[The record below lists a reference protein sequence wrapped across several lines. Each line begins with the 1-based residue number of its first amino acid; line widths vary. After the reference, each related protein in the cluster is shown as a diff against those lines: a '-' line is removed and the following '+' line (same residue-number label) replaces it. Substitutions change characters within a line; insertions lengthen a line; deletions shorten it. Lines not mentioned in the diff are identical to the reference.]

1 MQIYSGA
8 VKVALAGLAALAV
21 AMGIGRFAFTP
32 MLPMMQAD
40 SGLSLIAGGWLAAAN
55 YLGYLFGALS
65 AGFFRRSGRVIRV
78 GLLVI
83 AGTTLAMGITHQPA
97 VWAALRLAAGM
108 ASAWVLVHVSAWC
121 LPRLMARRT
130 LAGAVYAGVG
140 VGIVV
145 AGALCAALMAWRAA
159 SSDAWIVLGAVSL
172 LATLLIWNV
181 FSPSGSA
188 GRGRETREW
197 NAQWWPLVLCYGA
210 FGFGYIIPATF
221 LPVMARGE
229 LADPALFGWA
239 WPAFGAA
246 AAASTVLTAMYS
258 NHVSHRLSWALA
270 QLVMALG
277 VGAPLAVHG
286 LAGILIAA
294 LCVGGS
300 FMVVTMTG
308 LQEAL
313 QVAGAQAARLVA
325 AMTAAFATG
334 QILGPVVASLLIEA
348 RGGLSGAL
356 LAGCLLLAMSVFA
369 LLLKTDSPQGLRV
382 CERTITGRDG
392 V

>member
-1 MQIYSGA
+1 MD
-8 VKVALAGLAALAV
+8 LAALHIFKTV
-21 AMGIGRFAFTP
+21 AETGGITK
-32 MLPMMQAD
+32 
-40 SGLSLIAGGWLAAAN
+40 AAARLHRVQSN
-55 YLGYLFGALS
+55 VTTRVKQLEESLGTPLFHRHKRRLTLS
-65 AGFFRRSGRVIRV
+65 AEGK
-78 GLLVI
+78 LL
-83 AGTTLAMGITHQPA
+83 LAYAERLLRLSSEAQ
-97 VWAALRLAAGM
+97 AALRLAAGM

-130 LAGAVYAGVG
+130 LAGAMYAGVG

-145 AGALCAALMAWRAA
+145 AGALCGMLMAWSAP
-159 SSDAWIVLGAVSL
+159 SSEAWIVLGAVSL
-172 LATLLIWNV
+172 LSTLLIWNV

-197 NAQWWPLVLCYGA
+197 SAQWWPLVLCYGA

-221 LPVMARGE
+221 LPAMARGE
-229 LADPALFGWA
+229 VADPALFGWA

-246 AAASTVLTAMYS
+246 AAASTLAVAVLSRHFTDRRLWAMS
-258 NHVSHRLSWALA
+258 

-308 LQEAL
+308 MQEAL
-313 QVAGAQAARLVA
+313 QVAGPHAARLMA

-334 QILGPVVASLLIEA
+334 QILGPVFASLLIEA

-356 LAGCLLLAMSVFA
+356 LAGCLLLAASAFP
-369 LLLKTDSPQGLRV
+369 LLLQR
-382 CERTITGRDG
+382 RNA
-392 V
+392 

>member
-1 MQIYSGA
+1 MR
-8 VKVALAGLAALAV
+8 VALAGLAALAV

-32 MLPMMQAD
+32 LLPMMQAD
-40 SGLSLIAGGWLAAAN
+40 SGLSLIAGGWLASAN

-65 AGFFRRSGRVIRV
+65 AGFFRRSGRVIRL

-83 AGTTLAMGITHQPA
+83 AGTTLAMGITHQTA

-108 ASAWVLVHVSAWC
+108 ASAWVLVH
-121 LPRLMARRT
+121 
-130 LAGAVYAGVG
+130 
-140 VGIVV
+140 
-145 AGALCAALMAWRAA
+145 A
-159 SSDAWIVLGAVSL
+159 SEAWIVLGAVSL
-172 LATLLIWNV
+172 LSTLLIWNV

-188 GRGRETREW
+188 GRGRETRQW
-197 NAQWWPLVLCYGA
+197 SAQWWPLVLCYGA

-221 LPVMARGE
+221 LPAMARGE
-229 LADPALFGWA
+229 IADPALFGWA

-246 AAASTVLTAMYS
+246 AAASTLAVAVLSRHFTDRRLWAMS
-258 NHVSHRLSWALA
+258 

-308 LQEAL
+308 MQEAL
-313 QVAGAQAARLVA
+313 QVAGAQAARLMA

-334 QILGPVVASLLIEA
+334 QILGPVFASLLIEA

-356 LAGCLLLAMSVFA
+356 LAGCLLLATSAFA
-369 LLLKTDSPQGLRV
+369 LLPKRRNASG
-382 CERTITGRDG
+382 
-392 V
+392 

>member
-1 MQIYSGA
+1 
-8 VKVALAGLAALAV
+8 
-21 AMGIGRFAFTP
+21 
-32 MLPMMQAD
+32 
-40 SGLSLIAGGWLAAAN
+40 
-55 YLGYLFGALS
+55 
-65 AGFFRRSGRVIRV
+65 
-78 GLLVI
+78 
-83 AGTTLAMGITHQPA
+83 
-97 VWAALRLAAGM
+97 
-108 ASAWVLVHVSAWC
+108 
-121 LPRLMARRT
+121 
-130 LAGAVYAGVG
+130 
-140 VGIVV
+140 
-145 AGALCAALMAWRAA
+145 MAWRAA
-159 SSDAWIVLGAVSL
+159 SSEAWIVLGAVSL

-188 GRGRETREW
+188 GRGRETRQW
-197 NAQWWPLVLCYGA
+197 SAQWWPLVLCYGA

-221 LPVMARGE
+221 LPAMARGE
-229 LADPALFGWA
+229 VADPALFGWA

-382 CERTITGRDG
+382 CERTITGRHG

>member
-1 MQIYSGA
+1 LTQTYSGA
-8 VKVALAGLAALAV
+8 VKVALAGLACLAV

-32 MLPMMQAD
+32 LLPMMQAD
-40 SGLSLIAGGWLAAAN
+40 SGLSLAAGGWLAAAN

-65 AGFFRRSGRVIRV
+65 AGFFRRSGRVIRA

-97 VWAALRLAAGM
+97 GWAALRLAAGI

-121 LPRLMARRT
+121 LPRLMGRRT
-130 LAGAVYAGVG
+130 LAGTVYAGVG

-145 AGALCAALMAWRAA
+145 AGALCGMLMAWSVP
-159 SSDAWIVLGAVSL
+159 SSQTWIVLGAICL
-172 LATLLIWNV
+172 LPTFLLWRV
-181 FSPSGSA
+181 FAADGSA
-188 GRGRETREW
+188 RSPAAGRW
-197 NAQWWPLVLCYGA
+197 NGQWWPLVLCYGA

-221 LPVMARGE
+221 IPAMARGE
-229 LADPALFGWA
+229 IADPALFGWA

-246 AAASTVLTAMYS
+246 AAASTVLTAVYS
-258 NHVSHRLSWALA
+258 KHVSHRLSWALA

-277 VGAPLAVHG
+277 VAAPLAVHG

-300 FMVVTMTG
+300 FMVVTMAG
-308 LQEAL
+308 MQEAL
-313 QVAGAQAARLVA
+313 RVAGAQAARLMA

-334 QILGPVVASLLIEA
+334 QILGPVFASLLIEA

-356 LAGCLLLAMSVFA
+356 LAGCLLLATSAFA
-369 LLLKTDSPQGLRV
+369 LLLQR
-382 CERTITGRDG
+382 RNA
-392 V
+392 

>member
-1 MQIYSGA
+1 MRI
-8 VKVALAGLAALAV
+8 ALAGFAALAV
-21 AMGIGRFAFTP
+21 AMGVGRFAFTP
-32 MLPMMQAD
+32 LLPMMQAD
-40 SGLSLIAGGWLAAAN
+40 SGLSLAAGGWLASAN
-55 YLGYLFGALS
+55 YLGYLIGALS
-65 AGFFRRSGRVIRV
+65 ARFFPRSGSVIRV

-121 LPRLMARRT
+121 LPRLMGRGT

-145 AGALCAALMAWRAA
+145 AGALCGISMAWSAP
-159 SSDAWIVLGAVSL
+159 SSQTWIVLGGMCL
-172 LATLLIWNV
+172 LPTVLLWHV
-181 FSPSGSA
+181 FVPDGSA
-188 GRGRETREW
+188 RSPAAGRW
-197 NAQWWPLVLCYGA
+197 KAQWWLLVLCYGA

-221 LPVMARGE
+221 LPAMARDE
-229 LADPALFGWA
+229 TADPALFGWA

-246 AAASTVLTAMYS
+246 AAASTLAVAVLSRHFTVRGLWAMS
-258 NHVSHRLSWALA
+258 

-277 VGAPLAVHG
+277 VAAPLAVHG

-308 LQEAL
+308 MQEAL
-313 QVAGAQAARLVA
+313 QVAGAQAARLMA

-334 QILGPVVASLLIEA
+334 QILGPVFASLMIEA

-356 LAGCLLLAMSVFA
+356 VAGCLLLATSAFT
-369 LLLKTDSPQGLRV
+369 LLLKRRSA
-382 CERTITGRDG
+382 
-392 V
+392 

>member
-1 MQIYSGA
+1 MRI
-8 VKVALAGLAALAV
+8 ALAGLAALAV

-32 MLPMMQAD
+32 LLPMMQAD
-40 SGLSLIAGGWLAAAN
+40 SGLSLAAGGWLASAN

-65 AGFFRRSGRVIRV
+65 ASFFPRSGKVIRV

-83 AGTTLAMGITHQPA
+83 AGTTLAMGITHQLA

-121 LPRLMARRT
+121 LPRLMGRKT

-145 AGALCAALMAWRAA
+145 AGALCAMLMAWGA
-159 SSDAWIVLGAVSL
+159 SSSQTWIVLGGVCL
-172 LATLLIWNV
+172 LPTFLLWRV
-181 FSPSGSA
+181 FVPDGSA
-188 GRGRETREW
+188 RSPAAGRW
-197 NAQWWPLVLCYGA
+197 NAHWGPLVLCYGA

-221 LPVMARGE
+221 LPAMARAE
-229 LADPALFGWA
+229 IADPALFGWA

-246 AAASTVLTAMYS
+246 AAASTVLTGLYS
-258 NHVSHRLSWALA
+258 RHISHRLLWALA

-277 VGAPLAVHG
+277 VVAPLALHG
-286 LAGILIAA
+286 LTGILVAA

-300 FMVVTMTG
+300 FMVVTMTAM
-308 LQEAL
+308 QEAL
-313 QVAGAQAARLVA
+313 HVAGPHAAQLMA

-334 QILGPVVASLLIEA
+334 QILGPVFASLLIEA
-348 RGGLSGAL
+348 RGGLSDAL
-356 LAGCLLLAMSVFA
+356 LAGGLLLATSAFA
-369 LLLKTDSPQGLRV
+369 LLP
-382 CERTITGRDG
+382 ERRNA
-392 V
+392 

>member
-1 MQIYSGA
+1 MR
-8 VKVALAGLAALAV
+8 VALAGLAALAV

-32 MLPMMQAD
+32 LLPMMQAD
-40 SGLSLIAGGWLAAAN
+40 SGLSLIAGGWLASAN

-65 AGFFRRSGRVIRV
+65 AGFFRRSGRVIRL

-83 AGTTLAMGITHQPA
+83 AGTTLAMGITHQTA

-121 LPRLMARRT
+121 LPRLEGRS
-130 LAGAVYAGVG
+130 LAGAMYAGVG

-145 AGALCAALMAWRAA
+145 AGALCGALMAWRAA
-159 SSDAWIVLGAVSL
+159 SSEAWIVLGAVSL
-172 LATLLIWNV
+172 LSTLLIWNV

-188 GRGRETREW
+188 GRGRETRQW
-197 NAQWWPLVLCYGA
+197 SAQWWPLVLCYGA

-221 LPVMARGE
+221 LPAMARGE
-229 LADPALFGWA
+229 IADPALFGWA

-246 AAASTVLTAMYS
+246 AAASTLAVAVLSRHFTDRRLWAMS
-258 NHVSHRLSWALA
+258 

-308 LQEAL
+308 MQEAL
-313 QVAGAQAARLVA
+313 QVAGAHAARLMA

-334 QILGPVVASLLIEA
+334 QILGPVFASLLIEA
-348 RGGLSGAL
+348 RGDLSGAL
-356 LAGCLLLAMSVFA
+356 LAGCLLLATSAFA
-369 LLLKTDSPQGLRV
+369 LLPKRRNASG
-382 CERTITGRDG
+382 
-392 V
+392 

>member
-1 MQIYSGA
+1 MRI
-8 VKVALAGLAALAV
+8 ALAGLAALAV

-32 MLPMMQAD
+32 LLPMMQSD
-40 SGLSLIAGGWLAAAN
+40 GGLSLAAGGWLAAAN

-65 AGFFRRSGRVIRV
+65 AGFFPRSGRAIRV

-83 AGTTLAMGITHQPA
+83 AGTTLAMGITHQLA
-97 VWAALRLAAGM
+97 AWAALRLAAGM

-121 LPRLMARRT
+121 LPRLMGRRP
-130 LAGAVYAGVG
+130 LAGAMYAGVG

-145 AGALCAALMAWRAA
+145 AGALCAMLMAWSA
-159 SSDAWIVLGAVSL
+159 SSSQTWIVLGAMCL
-172 LATLLIWNV
+172 LPTFLLWRVFTPDGSARSPAAGRWNV
-181 FSPSGSA
+181 
-188 GRGRETREW
+188 
-197 NAQWWPLVLCYGA
+197 QWWPLVLCYGA

-221 LPVMARGE
+221 LPAMARGE
-229 LADPALFGWA
+229 IADPALFGWA

-246 AAASTVLTAMYS
+246 AAASTLAVAVLSRYFSYRRLWA
-258 NHVSHRLSWALA
+258 VS

-277 VGAPLAVHG
+277 VGAPLAIPG
-286 LAGILIAA
+286 IGGILVAA

-308 LQEAL
+308 MQEAL
-313 QVAGAQAARLVA
+313 RVAGAQAARLMA

-356 LAGCLLLAMSVFA
+356 LAGCVLLATSAFA
-369 LLLKTDSPQGLRV
+369 LLPKR
-382 CERTITGRDG
+382 RNA
-392 V
+392 

>member
-1 MQIYSGA
+1 VRI
-8 VKVALAGLAALAV
+8 ALAGLACLAV

-32 MLPMMQAD
+32 LLPMMQAD
-40 SGLSLIAGGWLAAAN
+40 SGLSLAAGGWLAAAN

-65 AGFFRRSGRVIRV
+65 AGFFRRSGRVIRA

-83 AGTTLAMGITHQPA
+83 AGTTLAMGIVHQPA
-97 VWAALRLAAGM
+97 GWAALRLAAGI

-121 LPRLMARRT
+121 LPRLTGRRT
-130 LAGAVYAGVG
+130 LAGTVYAGVG

-145 AGALCAALMAWRAA
+145 AGAVCGMLMAWSVP
-159 SSDAWIVLGAVSL
+159 SSQAWIVLGAMCL
-172 LATLLIWNV
+172 LPTFLLWRV
-181 FSPSGSA
+181 FVPDGSA
-188 GRGRETREW
+188 RSPAAGRW

-221 LPVMARGE
+221 IPAMARGE
-229 LADPALFGWA
+229 IADPALFGWA

-246 AAASTVLTAMYS
+246 AAASTVLTAVYS
-258 NHVSHRLSWALA
+258 KHVSHRLSWALA

-277 VGAPLAVHG
+277 VAAPLVVHG

-308 LQEAL
+308 MQEAL
-313 QVAGAQAARLVA
+313 QVAGAQAARLMA

-334 QILGPVVASLLIEA
+334 QILGPVFASLLIEA
-348 RGGLSGAL
+348 RGGLFGAL
-356 LAGCLLLAMSVFA
+356 LAGSLLLAASAFA
-369 LLLKTDSPQGLRV
+369 LLLKR
-382 CERTITGRDG
+382 RDA
-392 V
+392 

>member
-1 MQIYSGA
+1 MSI
-8 VKVALAGLAALAV
+8 ALAGLACLAV

-32 MLPMMQAD
+32 LLPMMQAD
-40 SGLSLIAGGWLAAAN
+40 SGLSFTAGGWLASAN

-65 AGFFRRSGRVIRV
+65 AGLFPRSRRVIRV
-78 GLLVI
+78 GMLVI
-83 AGTTLAMGITHQPA
+83 AGTTLGMGITEQPA

-121 LPRLMARRT
+121 LPRLMGRRT
-130 LAGAVYAGVG
+130 LAGVVYAGVG

-145 AGALCAALMAWRAA
+145 AGAVCAMLMAWGVP
-159 SSDAWIVLGAVSL
+159 SSRTWIVLGAMCL
-172 LATLLIWNV
+172 LPTFLLWHV
-181 FSPSGSA
+181 FVTDGSA
-188 GRGRETREW
+188 RSPAAGRW
-197 NAQWWPLVLCYGA
+197 NPQWWPLVLCYGA

-221 LPVMARGE
+221 LPAMARGE
-229 LADPALFGWA
+229 IADPALFGWA

-246 AAASTVLTAMYS
+246 AAASTLAVAVLSRHFTDR
-258 NHVSHRLSWALA
+258 RLWGTS

-277 VGAPLAVHG
+277 VGAPLAVRG

-308 LQEAL
+308 MQEAL
-313 QVAGAQAARLVA
+313 RVAGAHAARLMA

-334 QILGPVVASLLIEA
+334 QILGPVFASLLIEA
-348 RGGLSGAL
+348 RGGLSAAL
-356 LAGCLLLAMSVFA
+356 LLGCLLLAISAFA
-369 LLLKTDSPQGLRV
+369 LLLKQRRLPFPACPAR
-382 CERTITGRDG
+382 ITSRGK
-392 V
+392 

>member
-1 MQIYSGA
+1 MRI
-8 VKVALAGLAALAV
+8 ALAGLASLAV

-32 MLPMMQAD
+32 LLPMMQAD
-40 SGLSLIAGGWLAAAN
+40 SGLSLAAGGWLASAN
-55 YLGYLFGALS
+55 YLGYLLGALS
-65 AGFFRRSGRVIRV
+65 AGFVVRSPLFIRI
-78 GLLVI
+78 GLLAI
-83 AGTTLAMGITHQPA
+83 AATPLAMGFTHQLV
-97 VWAALRLAAGM
+97 VWAALRLAAGI
-108 ASAWVLVHVSAWC
+108 ARAWVLGHGSAWC
-121 LPRLMARRT
+121 LPRLPGRRT
-130 LAGAVYAGVG
+130 LAGALYAGVG

-145 AGALCAALMAWRAA
+145 AGALCGALMAWRAA
-159 SSDAWIVLGAVSL
+159 SSETWIILGAVSL
-172 LATLLIWNV
+172 LLTLLIWNV

-188 GRGRETREW
+188 GRGRETRER

-221 LPVMARGE
+221 PPVMARGD

-308 LQEAL
+308 MQEAL
-313 QVAGAQAARLVA
+313 QVAGAQAARLMA
-325 AMTAAFATG
+325 AMTAPVATR
-334 QILGPVVASLLIEA
+334 QILGPV
-348 RGGLSGAL
+348 GA
-356 LAGCLLLAMSVFA
+356 G
-369 LLLKTDSPQGLRV
+369 
-382 CERTITGRDG
+382 
-392 V
+392 

>member
-1 MQIYSGA
+1 MQTYSGA
-8 VKVALAGLAALAV
+8 VKVALAGLACLAV

-32 MLPMMQAD
+32 LLPMMQAD
-40 SGLSLIAGGWLAAAN
+40 SGLSLAAGGWLAAAN

-65 AGFFRRSGRVIRV
+65 AGFFRRSGRVIRA

-83 AGTTLAMGITHQPA
+83 AGTTLAMGIVHQPA
-97 VWAALRLAAGM
+97 GWAALRLAAGI

-121 LPRLMARRT
+121 LPRLTGRRT
-130 LAGAVYAGVG
+130 LAGTVYAGVG

-145 AGALCAALMAWRAA
+145 AGAVCGMLMAWSVP
-159 SSDAWIVLGAVSL
+159 SSQAWIVLGAMCL
-172 LATLLIWNV
+172 LPTFLLWRV
-181 FSPSGSA
+181 FVPDGSA
-188 GRGRETREW
+188 RSPAAGRW

-221 LPVMARGE
+221 IPAMARGE
-229 LADPALFGWA
+229 IADPALFGWA

-246 AAASTVLTAMYS
+246 AAASTVLTAVYS
-258 NHVSHRLSWALA
+258 KHVSHRLSWALA

-277 VGAPLAVHG
+277 VAAPLVVHG

-308 LQEAL
+308 MQEAL
-313 QVAGAQAARLVA
+313 QVAGAQAARLMA

-334 QILGPVVASLLIEA
+334 QILGPVFASLLIEA

-356 LAGCLLLAMSVFA
+356 LAGSLLLAASAFA
-369 LLLKTDSPQGLRV
+369 LLLKR
-382 CERTITGRDG
+382 RDA
-392 V
+392 

>member
-1 MQIYSGA
+1 MSI
-8 VKVALAGLAALAV
+8 ALAGLACLAV

-32 MLPMMQAD
+32 LLPMMQAD
-40 SGLSLIAGGWLAAAN
+40 SGLSFTAGGWLASAN

-65 AGFFRRSGRVIRV
+65 AGLFPRSRRVIRV
-78 GLLVI
+78 GMLVI
-83 AGTTLAMGITHQPA
+83 AGSTLGMGITEQPA

-121 LPRLMARRT
+121 LPRLMGRRT
-130 LAGAVYAGVG
+130 LAGVVYAGVG

-145 AGALCAALMAWRAA
+145 AGAVCAMLMAWGVP
-159 SSDAWIVLGAVSL
+159 SSRTWIVLGAMCL
-172 LATLLIWNV
+172 LPTFLLWHV
-181 FSPSGSA
+181 FVTDGSA
-188 GRGRETREW
+188 RSPAAGRW
-197 NAQWWPLVLCYGA
+197 NPQWWPLVLCYGA

-221 LPVMARGE
+221 LPAMARGE
-229 LADPALFGWA
+229 IADPALFGWA

-246 AAASTVLTAMYS
+246 AAASTLAVAVLSRHFTDR
-258 NHVSHRLSWALA
+258 RLWGTS

-277 VGAPLAVHG
+277 VGAPLAVRG

-308 LQEAL
+308 MQEAL
-313 QVAGAQAARLVA
+313 RVAGAHAARLMA

-334 QILGPVVASLLIEA
+334 QILGPVFASLLIEA
-348 RGGLSGAL
+348 RGGLSAAL
-356 LAGCLLLAMSVFA
+356 LLGCLLLAISAFA
-369 LLLKTDSPQGLRV
+369 LLLKQRRLPFPACPAR
-382 CERTITGRDG
+382 ITSRGK
-392 V
+392 

>member
-1 MQIYSGA
+1 MRI
-8 VKVALAGLAALAV
+8 ALAGLAALAV

-32 MLPMMQAD
+32 LLPMMQAD
-40 SGLSLIAGGWLAAAN
+40 SGLSLTAGGWLASAN

-65 AGFFRRSGRVIRV
+65 AGFSRRSGRVIRL

-97 VWAALRLAAGM
+97 AWAALRLAAGM

-145 AGALCAALMAWRAA
+145 AGALCGMSMAWSVP
-159 SSDAWIVLGAVSL
+159 SSQTWIVLGAVCL
-172 LATLLIWNV
+172 LPTFLLWCV
-181 FSPSGSA
+181 FVPDGSA
-188 GRGRETREW
+188 RSQGAGRW

-221 LPVMARGE
+221 LPAMARGE
-229 LADPALFGWA
+229 IADPALFGWA

-246 AAASTVLTAMYS
+246 AAASTLAVAVLSRHFTYRRLWAMS
-258 NHVSHRLSWALA
+258 

-277 VGAPLAVHG
+277 VAAPVAVRG
-286 LAGILIAA
+286 LAGILVAA

-308 LQEAL
+308 MQEAL
-313 QVAGAQAARLVA
+313 QVAGPHAARLMA

-334 QILGPVVASLLIEA
+334 QILGPVFASLLIEA

-356 LAGCLLLAMSVFA
+356 LAGCALLATSAFA
-369 LLLKTDSPQGLRV
+369 LLPEQRNA
-382 CERTITGRDG
+382 
-392 V
+392 

>member
-1 MQIYSGA
+1 MRI
-8 VKVALAGLAALAV
+8 ALAGLASLAV

-32 MLPMMQAD
+32 LLPMMQAD
-40 SGLSLIAGGWLAAAN
+40 SGLSLAAGGWLASAN
-55 YLGYLFGALS
+55 YFGYLLGALS
-65 AGFFRRSGRVIRV
+65 AGFFVRSPLLIRA
-78 GLLVI
+78 GLLAI
-83 AGTTLAMGITHQPA
+83 AAATLAMGFTHQLA
-97 VWAALRLAAGM
+97 VWAALRLAAGT

-121 LPRLMARRT
+121 LPRLTARRT

-145 AGALCAALMAWRAA
+145 AGALCVALMAWRAA
-159 SSDAWIVLGAVSL
+159 SSEAWIVLGAVSL

-197 NAQWWPLVLCYGA
+197 SAQWWPLVLCYGA

-221 LPVMARGE
+221 LPAMARGE
-229 LADPALFGWA
+229 VADPALFGWA

-246 AAASTVLTAMYS
+246 AAASTLAVAVLSRHFTDRRLWAMS
-258 NHVSHRLSWALA
+258 

-277 VGAPLAVHG
+277 VGAPLVVHG

-308 LQEAL
+308 MREAL
-313 QVAGAQAARLVA
+313 QVAGAQAARLMA

-334 QILGPVVASLLIEA
+334 QILGPVFASLLIEA

-356 LAGCLLLAMSVFA
+356 LTGCLLLATSAFA
-369 LLLKTDSPQGLRV
+369 LLPRR
-382 CERTITGRDG
+382 RTA
-392 V
+392 

>member
-1 MQIYSGA
+1 
-8 VKVALAGLAALAV
+8 
-21 AMGIGRFAFTP
+21 
-32 MLPMMQAD
+32 
-40 SGLSLIAGGWLAAAN
+40 
-55 YLGYLFGALS
+55 
-65 AGFFRRSGRVIRV
+65 
-78 GLLVI
+78 
-83 AGTTLAMGITHQPA
+83 
-97 VWAALRLAAGM
+97 
-108 ASAWVLVHVSAWC
+108 HVSAWC

-159 SSDAWIVLGAVSL
+159 SSEAWIVLGAVSL

-286 LAGILIAA
+286 LAGILITA

-300 FMVVTMTG
+300 FMVVTITG

-313 QVAGAQAARLVA
+313 QVAAAQAY
-325 AMTAAFATG
+325 
-334 QILGPVVASLLIEA
+334 
-348 RGGLSGAL
+348 
-356 LAGCLLLAMSVFA
+356 
-369 LLLKTDSPQGLRV
+369 SPQALERFEAAPPLALQLSPSGMRELDELHGVDMFGGKRRVDPFERSLEQRPQAWMLFGRLGVINYQNQLDPDGGSGGQFTLKRSGPSIGGTRISFGLR
-382 CERTITGRDG
+382 RRF
-392 V
+392 

>member
-1 MQIYSGA
+1 M
-8 VKVALAGLAALAV
+8 KVALAGLAALAV

-65 AGFFRRSGRVIRV
+65 AGFFRRSVRVSRV

-159 SSDAWIVLGAVSL
+159 SSEAWIVLGAVSL
-172 LATLLIWNV
+172 LSTLLIWNV
-181 FSPSGSA
+181 FSPSGST

-197 NAQWWPLVLCYGA
+197 SAQWWPLVLCYGA
-210 FGFGYIIPATF
+210 FG
-221 LPVMARGE
+221 
-229 LADPALFGWA
+229 
-239 WPAFGAA
+239 
-246 AAASTVLTAMYS
+246 
-258 NHVSHRLSWALA
+258 
-270 QLVMALG
+270 
-277 VGAPLAVHG
+277 
-286 LAGILIAA
+286 
-294 LCVGGS
+294 S

-308 LQEAL
+308 MQEAL
-313 QVAGAQAARLVA
+313 QVAGPHAARLMA

-334 QILGPVVASLLIEA
+334 QILGPVFASLLIEA

-356 LAGCLLLAMSVFA
+356 LAGCLLLATSAFA
-369 LLLKTDSPQGLRV
+369 LLLQR
-382 CERTITGRDG
+382 RNA
-392 V
+392 

>member
-1 MQIYSGA
+1 MRI
-8 VKVALAGLAALAV
+8 ALAGLAALAV

-32 MLPMMQAD
+32 LLPMMQAD
-40 SGLSLIAGGWLAAAN
+40 SGLSLIAGGWLASAN

-65 AGFFRRSGRVIRV
+65 AGFFRRSGKVIRL

-145 AGALCAALMAWRAA
+145 AGALCGALMAWRAA
-159 SSDAWIVLGAVSL
+159 SSEAWIVLGAVSL
-172 LATLLIWNV
+172 LTTLLIWNV

-188 GRGRETREW
+188 GRGQEMGEW

-221 LPVMARGE
+221 LPAMARGE
-229 LADPALFGWA
+229 IADPALFGWA

-246 AAASTVLTAMYS
+246 AAASTLAVAVLSRYFSYRRLWA
-258 NHVSHRLSWALA
+258 VS

-277 VGAPLAVHG
+277 VGAPLALPG
-286 LAGILIAA
+286 IGGILVAA

-300 FMVVTMTG
+300 FMVVTMAG
-308 LQEAL
+308 MQEAL
-313 QVAGAQAARLVA
+313 QVGGAQAARLVA

-356 LAGCLLLAMSVFA
+356 LAGCLLLATSAFA
-369 LLLKTDSPQGLRV
+369 LLPKR
-382 CERTITGRDG
+382 RNA
-392 V
+392 

>member
-1 MQIYSGA
+1 MRT
-8 VKVALAGLAALAV
+8 ALAGLAALAV

-32 MLPMMQAD
+32 LLAMMQAD
-40 SGLSLIAGGWLAAAN
+40 SGLSLIAGGWVASAN
-55 YLGYLFGALS
+55 YLGYLLGALS
-65 AGFFRRSGRVIRV
+65 AGFFRRPGSVIRL

-97 VWAALRLAAGM
+97 AWGTLRLAAGM

-121 LPRLMARRT
+121 LPRLMGRRT
-130 LAGAVYAGVG
+130 LAGTVYAGVG

-145 AGALCAALMAWRAA
+145 AGALCGVSMAWSA
-159 SSDAWIVLGAVSL
+159 SSSQTWMVLGAMCL
-172 LATLLIWNV
+172 LPTFLLWPV
-181 FSPSGSA
+181 FVPGGSA
-188 GRGRETREW
+188 RSPAAGRW

-221 LPVMARGE
+221 LPAMARGE
-229 LADPALFGWA
+229 IADPALFGWA

-246 AAASTVLTAMYS
+246 AAASTLAVAVLSRHFTDRRLWAMS
-258 NHVSHRLSWALA
+258 

-277 VGAPLAVHG
+277 VGAPLAVRG

-308 LQEAL
+308 MQEAL
-313 QVAGAQAARLVA
+313 QVAGAQAARLMA
-325 AMTAAFATG
+325 AMTAAFAIG
-334 QILGPVVASLLIEA
+334 QILGPVFASLLIEA

-356 LAGCLLLAMSVFA
+356 LAGCLLLATSAFA
-369 LLLKTDSPQGLRV
+369 LLLKR
-382 CERTITGRDG
+382 
-392 V
+392 

>member
-1 MQIYSGA
+1 MRI
-8 VKVALAGLAALAV
+8 ALAGLASLAV

-32 MLPMMQAD
+32 LLPMMQAD
-40 SGLSLIAGGWLAAAN
+40 SGLSLAAGGWLAAAN

-65 AGFFRRSGRVIRV
+65 AGFFRRSGRTIRV

-97 VWAALRLAAGM
+97 VWAALRLAAGI

-121 LPRLMARRT
+121 LPRLMGRRT
-130 LAGAVYAGVG
+130 LAGVLYAGVG

-145 AGALCAALMAWRAA
+145 AGALCGMLMAWSAP
-159 SSDAWIVLGAVSL
+159 SSHTWIVLGGLCL
-172 LATLLIWNV
+172 LPTFLLWQV
-181 FSPSGSA
+181 FVPDGSA
-188 GRGRETREW
+188 RSPAAAGRW

-221 LPVMARGE
+221 LPAMARGE
-229 LADPALFGWA
+229 IADPALFGWA

-246 AAASTVLTAMYS
+246 AAASTLAVALLSRYFSYRRLWA
-258 NHVSHRLSWALA
+258 VS

-277 VGAPLAVHG
+277 VGAPLAIPG
-286 LAGILIAA
+286 IGGILVAA

-308 LQEAL
+308 MQEAL
-313 QVAGAQAARLVA
+313 QVAGAQAARLMA

-334 QILGPVVASLLIEA
+334 QILGPVFASLLIEA

-356 LAGCLLLAMSVFA
+356 LAGCLLLATSAFA
-369 LLLKTDSPQGLRV
+369 LLLR
-382 CERTITGRDG
+382 RRNA
-392 V
+392 